1 MCIRDSISFRMSFLF
16 RESFLTRFFRSS
28 SPMMNPSQGQVS
40 IPCLL
45 YTSDAAD
52 RIDRCPSRGLGDVY
66 KRQHQ
71 FSYEFFIPRIFFNQ
85 VFPIFFPNDEPFTG
99 SGFNTRVYLA
109 HHKISKRQTVPVHFC
124 LEFLSHCISKDPAT
138 IIKEGLVY
146 RES

>member
-1 MCIRDSISFRMSFLF
+1 MSFCPTL
-16 RESFLTRFFRSS
+16 RNKNDKMAS
-28 SPMMNPSQGQVS
+28 NPRI
-40 IPCLL
+40 IP
-45 YTSDAAD
+45 
-52 RIDRCPSRGLGDVY
+52 VY
-66 KRQHQ
+66 LMGAHQ